1 VIVIAGLAFEARIAA
16 ASGLQVICSGDGK
29 DLAAKISCSITRD
42 CRGLISFGVSGGL
55 SPHLA
60 PGTCIIGSS
69 IVSSAGIHVTDPAWS
84 RRLLDLCPNP
94 VYGALLGVPEP
105 ISNPEVKRSL
115 HRKTGAIAV
124 DMESHIVAGVAAARG
139 LPMAAIRVVTD
150 PADRAI
156 PETAIAAMRADGS
169 VDMRAMLRSLFRS
182 PRDLTDMLRL
192 AFDAR
197 AARSTLRRSRHALV
211 PRGAVPERHNT
222 EVRRTE
228 KIGNYGVHRTNPA
241 PHGFMPY
248 LPTANLLT
256 DPRAF
261 QKAD

>member
-1 VIVIAGLAFEARIAA
+1 M
-16 ASGLQVICSGDGK
+16 
-29 DLAAKISCSITRD
+29 
-42 CRGLISFGVSGGL
+42 
-55 SPHLA
+55 
-60 PGTCIIGSS
+60 
-69 IVSSAGIHVTDPAWS
+69 HVTDPAWS
-84 RRLLDLCPNP
+84 RRLLDLCPKP

-105 ISNPEVKRSL
+105 ISSPDVKRSL

-139 LPMAAIRVVTD
+139 LPVAAIRVVTD

-169 VDMRAMLRSLFRS
+169 VDVRAMLRSLLRS

-197 AARSTLRRSRHALV
+197 AARITLRRSRHALV
-211 PRGAVPERHNT
+211 PHGAVPA
-222 EVRRTE
+222 RRSSELRWAE
-228 KIGNYGVHRTNPA
+228 KLSIYGAQRTNPA
-241 PHGFMPY
+241 PDGFMPY